1 MVYSYTLP
9 KKYYSPSADFA
20 RGFMLHEH
28 FVVNFCLRPCP
39 PAFILACGPTYLKIR
54 FLVCLSWKD
63 MQKGLRW
70 GAKLS
75 GVGKYEAASDV
86 QHFLTALRG
95 PSAPTSLLP
104 YYQFPCPLQTNAGY
118 SKPQP
123 NCVTA
128 TLRKSY
134 VKFYCCTSETS
145 FSILLFVCL

>member
-1 MVYSYTLP
+1 MS
-9 KKYYSPSADFA
+9 
-20 RGFMLHEH
+20 
-28 FVVNFCLRPCP
+28 
-39 PAFILACGPTYLKIR
+39 PAFMLACGPTYLKIR

-86 QHFLTALRG
+86 QRFLMALRG
-95 PSAPTSLLP
+95 PSAPTTLLP

-128 TLRKSY
+128 TLRKSF
-134 VKFYCCTSETS
+134 VKIYYCTSEQV
-145 FSILLFVCL
+145 FPYCCLFVCESIIFSQDYSLYMLHFFFFLIYLCFFLVFLAAIL